1 MYLWTIASPDNMY
14 GATLHGNLDTLEGG
28 GHVPE
33 VTERY
38 SGKALLG
45 GSGQFLAYFLNI
57 I

>member
-1 MYLWTIASPDNMY
+1 MN
-14 GATLHGNLDTLEGG
+14 GATFHRNLDTLEGG